1 MVAPLVGL
9 AVGAAARA
17 VAKKVAGNAVK
28 KAVTKKATTKAAKAA
43 VKAKEA
49 AKTAKVASNSVK
61 VKPANKTNPSNERIN
76 ISRSSNLRMIK
87 SGKVAKGEAQ
97 GVEFTNAM
105 LNTMKNTKPKVI
117 KINSNK
123 K

>member
-17 VAKKVAGNAVK
+17 VAKKVAGNAAK
-28 KAVTKKATTKAAKAA
+28 KVVTKKAAAKATKAA

-49 AKTAKVASNSVK
+49 AKTAKTASNSVK

-76 ISRSSNLRMIK
+76 ISRSSNLRMMK
-87 SGKVAKGEAQ
+87 SGKIAKGEAQ
-97 GVEFTNAM
+97 GVELKNAVF
-105 LNTMKNTKPKVI
+105 NPKPKII